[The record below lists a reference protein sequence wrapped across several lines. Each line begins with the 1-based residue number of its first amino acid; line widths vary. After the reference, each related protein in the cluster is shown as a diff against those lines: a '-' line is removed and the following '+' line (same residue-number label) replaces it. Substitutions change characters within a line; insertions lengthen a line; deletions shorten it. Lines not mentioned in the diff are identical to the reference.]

1 MQKSQTEPRDSLALV
16 RVNALSIVGAKAKG
30 RGLARKQMTTEMVNQ
45 GLEARRRVRSEAGRA
60 RTVLENVF
68 TAMEDVGK
76 VICLMIKY
84 I

>member
-45 GLEARRRVRSEAGRA
+45 GLEAKTTRSQRSRSRA
-60 RTVLENVF
+60 DELHQ
-68 TAMEDVGK
+68 K
-76 VICLMIKY
+76 VMAS
-84 I
+84 